1 MRAASST
8 SFVVTGGDMEAPS
21 EEKEL
26 RCGYLL
32 LELQDLLDWP

>member
-8 SFVVTGGDMEAPS
+8 SFVVTGGDMEAPQ
-21 EEKEL
+21 KKREL

-32 LELQDLLDWP
+32 LELRDLLDWP